1 MNKSGNGY
9 IWSEINGTK
18 LEMIK
23 EEKRKRGDNDMSMEW
38 FNRVTGELQDHL
50 NSICEKYEKI
60 GHMNINQGSK
70 HPRIEFFIETETD
83 ERDYFC
89 TLLFD
94 PYNEE
99 FYTESFD
106 LSLQQPTRIM
116 LDDITDIVEA
126 VHESFHEFMDVDSEY
141 EEDDETDELYLG
153 EVLDQEI
160 TLEEIDV
167 EWETPEVTAFQ
178 IENTVEVTYQFGLDT
193 TNGDGVL
200 RRVNRLWTEDEEI
213 IEDESTFT
221 FSKEEASTIIAMI
234 ASHMESMTSYDE
246 I

>member
-1 MNKSGNGY
+1 
-9 IWSEINGTK
+9 
-18 LEMIK
+18 MIK

-89 TLLFD
+89 TLFFD

-106 LSLQQPTRIM
+106 LSLQQPTRII